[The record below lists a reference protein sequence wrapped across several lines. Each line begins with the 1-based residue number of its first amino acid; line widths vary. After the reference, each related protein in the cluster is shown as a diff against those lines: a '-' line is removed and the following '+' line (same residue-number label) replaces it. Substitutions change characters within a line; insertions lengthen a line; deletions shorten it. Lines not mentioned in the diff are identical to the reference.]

1 MEGMT
6 RVQESSV
13 CVERNFAASR
23 VEKQVL
29 AAAYELVV
37 PLLRQP
43 LSATLRERSRWI
55 TQRRASD
62 EPTARPIGITAP
74 MARGA

>member
-6 RVQESSV
+6 RVKESAV
-13 CVERNFAASR
+13 CVERCFAASR
-23 VEKQVL
+23 LEKQVL
-29 AAAYELVV
+29 AAAYELVI

-43 LSATLRERSRWI
+43 LTGTPPERWRRMTQLRACSE
-55 TQRRASD
+55 T
-62 EPTARPIGITAP
+62 TARPIGLAAP

>member
-6 RVQESSV
+6 RVKEWEG
-13 CVERNFAASR
+13 CVERSFAASR
-23 VEKQVL
+23 LEKQVL
-29 AAAYELVV
+29 AAAYELVI

-43 LSATLRERSRWI
+43 LTSTPHERSGWI
-55 TQRRASD
+55 RQRRACD
-62 EPTARPIGITAP
+62 EATARPIEITAP

>member
-6 RVQESSV
+6 RVKDSEVYVQRS
-13 CVERNFAASR
+13 FAASR
-23 VEKQVL
+23 LEKQVL
-29 AAAYELVV
+29 AAAYELVI

-43 LSATLRERSRWI
+43 LMGSPNERLRRI
-55 TQRRASD
+55 TQLRACG
-62 EPTARPIGITAP
+62 ETTAGPNGVTAP